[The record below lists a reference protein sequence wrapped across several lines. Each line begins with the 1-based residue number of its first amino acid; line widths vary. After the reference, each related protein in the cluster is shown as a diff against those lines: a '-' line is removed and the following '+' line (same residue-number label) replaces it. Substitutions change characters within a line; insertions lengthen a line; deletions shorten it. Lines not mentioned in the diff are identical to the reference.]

1 MKLLAT
7 RCACSH
13 SMPSFTPDTLNW
25 AASTARCAHAPGAIN
40 SNSSTTNT
48 FFPTVISAPLSWA
61 LANQQPYMMKPRTRQ
76 GNGEAMTQHGECRQ
90 IPIQGKFP
98 HLGIMDTYSP
108 GRLAMNTAALAD
120 VDSLPRTPASDVKKL
135 GWRGVM
141 RNVARDG
148 RVLVTNHAQPEAVIL
163 SVAEYQA
170 MLAALRSKA
179 ERDQHA
185 LERLR
190 HEFDQRLACLNA
202 PDTGEKIDALFAQPL
217 QLHGKVFTGKD
228 Y

>member
-1 MKLLAT
+1 MK
-7 RCACSH
+7 R
-13 SMPSFTPDTLNW
+13 D
-25 AASTARCAHAPGAIN
+25 
-40 SNSSTTNT
+40 
-48 FFPTVISAPLSWA
+48 
-61 LANQQPYMMKPRTRQ
+61 KPPFRE
-76 GNGEAMTQHGECRQ
+76 N
-90 IPIQGKFP
+90 FP

-148 RVLVTNHAQPEAVIL
+148 RVVVTNHAQPEAVIL
-163 SVAEYQA
+163 SVAEYQT

-202 PDTGEKIDALFAQPL
+202 PDAGEKIDALFAQPL

>member
-1 MKLLAT
+1 
-7 RCACSH
+7 
-13 SMPSFTPDTLNW
+13 
-25 AASTARCAHAPGAIN
+25 
-40 SNSSTTNT
+40 
-48 FFPTVISAPLSWA
+48 
-61 LANQQPYMMKPRTRQ
+61 
-76 GNGEAMTQHGECRQ
+76 
-90 IPIQGKFP
+90 
-98 HLGIMDTYSP
+98 
-108 GRLAMNTAALAD
+108 MNTAALAD

-179 ERDQHA
+179 ERDQQA
-185 LERLR
+185 LEKLR
-190 HEFDQRLACLNA
+190 QEFDERLACLNA
-202 PDTGEKIDALFAQPL
+202 PDSGEKIDALFAQPL
-217 QLHGKVFTGKD
+217 KLHGKVFTGKD